1 MQIFFCSRT
10 HSQLAQVVN
19 ELKKTVY
26 GKSVRVVSLASR
38 QQYCINPSVRA
49 LKTNTLINERCLEL
63 KKGKSKSECCTA
75 PAKKHCDQNG
85 RTTGKSKI
93 NSCPF
98 YAQAAIDNVK
108 QAALY
113 HANGVLDIEELIVE
127 AKLEKG
133 CPYYASRQA
142 AKDAQV
148 IMLPY
153 QMLLHKKTRDQLDI
167 NISNSVII
175 IDEAHNLLDTIASI
189 HSAEITLDQLQQSH
203 RQLIAYKAKYL
214 TRFST
219 KNLLRLNQLISIANR
234 FVRFL
239 TEPNSSKP
247 SDGQTELS
255 SQLILVHELLDAV
268 NISVSNLFE
277 VLAFCENTRLAQK
290 VGGFAFHYVNDVS
303 NVVIKKEEPKPKQT
317 HSTYLKSLAEKQQAS
332 KSSTMTSAA
341 NTQSKEIN
349 VDNIPSLGSGSVLR
363 ILLAFLEC
371 LLVKSTDGRILITR
385 HRTLHSKSVLKYLLL
400 NPSGPF
406 DELLRECRALI
417 VAGGTMQ
424 PTIEFKAQ
432 LFSEFSARIEE
443 HFFGHVVVADAVL
456 PLVVAKG
463 PRASPFLFNYNNR
476 NNTEMVRLLLS
487 YTKYSFYSFLSYSN
501 IVNTKN
507 ANVAE
512 WKRCSVQLNG
522 QRIVWRLMAKLRLQI
537 R

>member
-1 MQIFFCSRT
+1 MFLINGNNMLPLTSLSDFCPQILFCSRT

-38 QQYCINPSVRA
+38 QQYCINESVRA
-49 LKTNTLINERCLEL
+49 LKTNALINERCLEL
-63 KKGKSKSECCTA
+63 KKGKSKSKCCA
-75 PAKKHCDQNG
+75 AQEKQHDQDGRAAKKS
-85 RTTGKSKI
+85 RTVKTKVE
-93 NSCPF
+93 SCPF
-98 YAQAAIDNVK
+98 YGQAAIDSVK
-108 QAALY
+108 QTALY
-113 HANGVLDIEELIVE
+113 HSNGVLDIEELIKE
-127 AKLEKG
+127 AKQEKG

-189 HSAEITLDQLQQSH
+189 HSAEITLDQMQQSH
-203 RQLIAYKAKYL
+203 RQLNAYKAKYL

-239 TEPNSSKP
+239 AEPNASK
-247 SDGQTELS
+247 SNDSRTEFT
-255 SQLILVHELLDAV
+255 SQLIFLHELLDEV

-277 VLAFCENTRLAQK
+277 VLTFCENTRLAQK
-290 VGGFAFHYVNDVS
+290 VGGFALRYANDASVA
-303 NVVIKKEEPKPKQT
+303 IKKEEPKAKQT
-317 HSTYLKSLAEKQQAS
+317 PSTYLKRLAEKQQMQSS
-332 KSSTMTSAA
+332 KSAPIPAA
-341 NTQSKEIN
+341 VNTPTKEMAAEN
-349 VDNIPSLGSGSVLR
+349 APVLGSASVLR

-371 LLVKSTDGRILITR
+371 LLEKSTDGRILITR
-385 HRTLHSKSVLKYLLL
+385 HRTLQSKSVLKYLLL

-424 PTIEFKAQ
+424 PTVEFKTQ
-432 LFSEFSARIEE
+432 LFGEFSTRIEE
-443 HFFGHVVVADAVL
+443 HFFGHVVAAEAVL
-456 PLVVAKG
+456 PMVVAKG
-463 PRASPFLFNYNNR
+463 PRASPFLFNFNNR
-476 NNTEMVRLLLS
+476 NNSDMVS
-487 YTKYSFYSFLSYSN
+487 SFSPFP
-501 IVNTKN
+501 T
-507 ANVAE
+507 
-512 WKRCSVQLNG
+512 
-522 QRIVWRLMAKLRLQI
+522 
-537 R
+537 